1 MPSASAAVVARV
13 RCCCDLALWV
23 SFTLWL
29 AAQRTGVVRLYLG
42 IVRKAQEFVSGSGS
56 GAVSSVVNL
65 YFPTGNNDKKLT
77 YVNCTL
83 TPEDEVETWGD
94 LLDCFLNS
102 DDTRTVERM
111 IPPKGSRSLYARV
124 GDRVLPVNVDDPIK
138 DVWFSRKGRRCPAI
152 ACETLETKK
161 VRIVW

>member
-1 MPSASAAVVARV
+1 MARV
-13 RCCCDLALWV
+13 RCCCELALWV

-94 LLDCFLNS
+94 LS
-102 DDTRTVERM
+102 W
-111 IPPKGSRSLYARV
+111 IPTSSTYTICLGRNCVINMQKSIRRIWSRSL
-124 GDRVLPVNVDDPIK
+124 
-138 DVWFSRKGRRCPAI
+138 GRT
-152 ACETLETKK
+152 ETW
-161 VRIVW
+161 R